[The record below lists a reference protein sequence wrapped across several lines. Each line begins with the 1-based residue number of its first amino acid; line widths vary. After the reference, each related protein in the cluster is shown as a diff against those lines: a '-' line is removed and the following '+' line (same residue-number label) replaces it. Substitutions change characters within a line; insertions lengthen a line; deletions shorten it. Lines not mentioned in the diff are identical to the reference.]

1 MQSSNLKYYFCVD
14 QEMET
19 GVPHGILISITFQA
33 SIALQNLNK
42 NIGDYVPALNSL
54 EEIYKMS
61 RIGVEVEEICVNIR
75 ASILYVVGH
84 QN

>member
-1 MQSSNLKYYFCVD
+1 MQSSNLRCYLCVD

-19 GVPHGILISITFQA
+19 GAPHGILVGVTFQA

-42 NIGDYVPALNSL
+42 NVGDYVPALNGL
-54 EEIYKMS
+54 EEVYKMS

-75 ASILYVVGH
+75 VGIFYVVGH
-84 QN
+84 QD